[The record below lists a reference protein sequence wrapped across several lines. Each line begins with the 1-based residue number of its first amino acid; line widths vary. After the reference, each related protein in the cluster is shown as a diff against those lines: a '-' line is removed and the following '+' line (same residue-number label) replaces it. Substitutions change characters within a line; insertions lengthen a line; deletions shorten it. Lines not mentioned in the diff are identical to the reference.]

1 MNGVDGASLL
11 DRIQDKPEPEI
22 SLKKILACVF
32 SIDDTLL
39 FSDSDKF
46 HNKYI
51 QSPLS
56 LSDKMIRTWTSS
68 VHWG

>member
-39 FSDSDKF
+39 FFSFWLIS
-46 HNKYI
+46 
-51 QSPLS
+51 Q
-56 LSDKMIRTWTSS
+56 
-68 VHWG
+68 